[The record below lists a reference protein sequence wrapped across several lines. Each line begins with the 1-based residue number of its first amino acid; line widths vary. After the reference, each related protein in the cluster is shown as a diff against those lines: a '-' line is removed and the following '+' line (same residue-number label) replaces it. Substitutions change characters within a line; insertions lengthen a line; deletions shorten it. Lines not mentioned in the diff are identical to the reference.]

1 MTLDDLTV
9 NISHLKKERLLSD
22 WQWLLPPSLSPI
34 LITAVGNAF
43 MQDKF
48 SGTISLLDVGSADIL
63 SIAGSMT
70 QFSALIQ
77 QRQFVLSFFNV
88 SLFVELQKSISLPSG
103 MLYGFKKLP
112 ALGGNHEPSNFQPTD
127 IEVHFS
133 LCGQLQGKI
142 KNLPPGTPIGAVS
155 IC

>member
-88 SLFVELQKSISLPSG
+88 SLFG